1 MFTMEVPGKSISGL
15 LHRATLLP
23 TRYGLRP
30 EKVHA
35 RLRQM
40 QAMLARSEVT
50 PTIPVSAVTLER
62 HPGITSVLRTV
73 DVAIHGYRHVDYTTL
88 TSAAQTRDL
97 DTAFRV
103 FRGRGF
109 DPKGFRGPYLRA
121 SRDTMSLLASR
132 GVIFDSTSTRLLLPE
147 RDSAFHLASAY
158 AQQRYG
164 PIPLGP
170 AIPTGSKPIEI
181 PVALPDDEI
190 LVDAMG
196 LRAPMSLWR
205 IYESMLATARG
216 EGSLIVLMIHPE
228 RFGIV
233 SDVLQLVLDRA
244 TDDGAWKASL
254 TELSEWALK
263 EGSGAT
269 KWPGGSEYAVAVS
282 GDLDAVSLTD
292 FAWRTVGR

>member
-15 LHRATLLP
+15 LRRATLLP

-88 TSAAQTRDL
+88 TTAAQTRDL

-121 SRDTMSLLASR
+121 TRDTMSLLASR
-132 GVIFDSTSTRLLLPE
+132 GVIFDSTSTRLLLPKP
-147 RDSAFHLASAY
+147 DSAFHLASAY

-196 LRAPMSLWR
+196 LRAPTSLWR
-205 IYESMLATARG
+205 IYESMLAMARNA
-216 EGSLIVLMIHPE
+216 GSLIVLMIHPE

-269 KWPGGSEYAVAVS
+269 KWPDGREYAVAVS

-292 FAWRTVGR
+292 FAWRSVGR